1 MLTTTE
7 NFLWFLF
14 IFMMLGS
21 TYAGWLIR
29 AGFEDMKRNAQDK
42 GTDDEYIH

>member
-7 NFLWFLF
+7 DLFWFLF
-14 IFMMLGS
+14 IFLMLGS

-42 GTDDEYIH
+42 GADKD